1 MRLKKL
7 IIPLFIILVCAFIIT
22 GCEGAATATTP
33 VADLPVVSI
42 TPSITQTASTGQPIY
57 GGIFNI
63 VTAAGPQV
71 LSYVPEMEPGDHYA
85 VFPAVERLVDANT
98 DRAKGLDGVLA
109 ESWQEDPV
117 SLTITL
123 HIRKGVKFSDGSDLN
138 ADVVNW
144 NFKMLMD
151 AKSLPYLDKL
161 KSIKVTDPYTLV
173 INLNQWTN
181 QLLPTWG
188 WWVAI
193 VSKNSFDTQA
203 SGDLAKYKDW
213 ARTHVVGTGPFALK
227 EYKRDDHITWI
238 KNPNYWRTGRP
249 YLDGINVRFI
259 PDSVAASTIFQTKQA
274 DQWSTPAP
282 KEQVTLLS
290 RGFKA
295 QSSWSGFGYVI
306 VPNTVDPK
314 SKWNDL
320 RLRQAVAYALD
331 TPKITRAI
339 GSGIYKPLTYLPPE
353 GEWGYDPDYPALT
366 YNPSKAKQLLIDA
379 GYPNGLQISLMVGND
394 PVSVDI
400 GTAIKQYLDAV
411 GFQTKLDITDPD
423 HYFGSIYGTAPYPD
437 LGFLSTSEDTNYL
450 STYMRWF
457 SSMPITNLAA
467 LGRPDE
473 QKAMDQQVS
482 NLSDPAQQRAMTARI
497 MKLMNDNVRVIP
509 VYFVPAAVLIQ
520 PWVNSTEFTQGFVRW
535 QMEEVWMDKH

>member
-1 MRLKKL
+1 VSLKKL
-7 IIPLFIILVCAFIIT
+7 IIPLVVILVCAFIIT
-22 GCEGAATATTP
+22 GCEGATTTP
-33 VADLPVVSI
+33 AATSPIVSI
-42 TPSITQTASTGQPIY
+42 TPSFTQPASTGQPVY

-71 LSYVPEMEPGDHYA
+71 LSYFPEMGPGDQSA
-85 VFPAVERLVDANT
+85 VFPAVERLIDANT

-151 AKSLPYLDKL
+151 TKSLPYLDKL
-161 KSIKVTDPYTLV
+161 KSIKVTDPYTLE
-173 INLNQWTN
+173 IHLNQWTN

-188 WWVAI
+188 WWVA
-193 VSKNSFDTQA
+193 VFSKNAFDTQA
-203 SGDLAKYKDW
+203 GGDLTQYKDW
-213 ARTHVVGTGPFALK
+213 ARTHVVGTGPFILK
-227 EYKRDDHITWI
+227 EFKRDDHITWI
-238 KNPNYWRTGRP
+238 KNPYYWRNGKP

-259 PDSVAASTIFQTKQA
+259 PDPLAASTIFQAKQA
-274 DQWSTPAP
+274 DQWSSPAP
-282 KEQVTLLS
+282 KEQITLLS
-290 RGFKA
+290 RGYKA
-295 QSSWSGFGYVI
+295 QSSWPGLGYVI

-331 TPKITRAI
+331 TPTITKAI
-339 GSGIYKPLTYLPPE
+339 GSGLYKPLTYLPPE
-353 GEWGYDPDYPALT
+353 GEWGYDPVYPALT
-366 YNPSKAKQLLIDA
+366 YNPAKAKQLLIDS
-379 GYPNGLQISLMVGND
+379 GYLNGLPISLIVGND

-411 GFQTKLDITDPD
+411 GFQTNLDIADPGR
-423 HYFGSIYGTAPYPD
+423 YFASIYGTTPYPD
-437 LGFLSTSEDTNYL
+437 LGFLLTGEDANYL

-457 SSMPITNLAA
+457 SSMPFTNLSS
-467 LGRPDE
+467 LGHPDE
-473 QKAMDQQVS
+473 QKALDQQVS
-482 NLSDPAQQRAMTARI
+482 SLSDPAQQRAMTAQI
-497 MKLMNDNVRVIP
+497 MKWMNDNVRVVP

-520 PWVNSTEFTQGFVRW
+520 PWVNSTQFTQGLVRW
-535 QMEEVWMDKH
+535 QMEEAWMDKH